1 MKPQIKKIQKQ
12 NEMIDGTPYDTS
24 VYEIP
29 VEHTDDYG
37 NLYYTKSI
45 RPCVEYDKEQQDKR
59 DALRAEIDALK
70 DENEVAK
77 KIAEKEAELSTL
89 EVLPVS
95 EEMV

>member
-1 MKPQIKKIQKQ
+1 MKKPQIKLIERTDADVD
-12 NEMIDGTPYDTS
+12 NS

-37 NLYYTKSI
+37 NFYYTKLV
-45 RPCVEYDKEQQDKR
+45 RPCAEYDKEQQDKR
-59 DALRAEIDALK
+59 DALQAEIDALK
-70 DENEVAK
+70 DKEEVAK

-95 EEMV
+95 EEML

>member
-1 MKPQIKKIQKQ
+1 MKPQITKIERTDSEVD
-12 NEMIDGTPYDTS
+12 NS

-37 NLYYTKSI
+37 NLYYTKLI
-45 RPCVEYDKEQQDKR
+45 RTCVEYDKEQQDKR
-59 DALRAEIDALK
+59 DALQAEIDALK

>member
-1 MKPQIKKIQKQ
+1 MKPQITKIERTDSEVD
-12 NEMIDGTPYDTS
+12 NS

-37 NLYYTKSI
+37 NLYYTKI
-45 RPCVEYDKEQQDKR
+45 TRPCAEYDAEIQAKK
-59 DALRAEIDALK
+59 DALQAEIDALK

>member
-1 MKPQIKKIQKQ
+1 MKPQILKKEIKNQ
-12 NEMIDGTPYDTS
+12 NIDGSLYDNS

-37 NLYYTKSI
+37 NLYYTKLTRS
-45 RPCVEYDKEQQDKR
+45 CTEYDKEQQDKR
-59 DALRAEIDALK
+59 DALQAEIDALK